1 MLAEE
6 QNIKDTEIT
15 VENIKKIFTTQD
27 DIKYKV
33 AYIKGEPELKVVIV
47 FIDGMVQAT
56 SVNEDIIRPLNE
68 NPVFKDVACMK
79 EVYQK
84 ALNGAIYHCNMVEI
98 NDMEKLLSTLLS
110 GFSVVVFDELKSA
123 LAFETKGFEFRS
135 VTAGQEENT
144 FKSPKDAFV
153 ENIRVN
159 VSLVRQKLKTRHL
172 AVHELDVGI
181 MSNTTCSIL
190 YMRNICNDKFV
201 DTVISRIKNIKQED
215 ILSLQDVYECL
226 VEHIY
231 TMFPQS
237 KSTESVSTFCS
248 SLMEGKVA
256 ILMNGIP
263 YGLIFPTVF
272 GDLFIAPF
280 DYNINFALA
289 SFFRIMRYAGFI
301 LTLMLPA
308 LYVAIAEFHP
318 EMIPFALLNTI
329 GSSKAGT
336 PFGTVM
342 EVLIMSFTFYVLIQ
356 VSMQIP
362 TSMGSAVSIVGG
374 IVLGQAAVQAQLVSP
389 GVIVVVAAASI
400 AALAIPNKDAN
411 FATWIWQ
418 GVITVLTAVLGL
430 YGMAFGVIL
439 LVYSLARLEALGVA
453 YLSPYIHP
461 SKLQA
466 EDSLI
471 RFPLSDIQNRP
482 VYLNPKITERKKG

>member
-1 MLAEE
+1 MIEDHVISE
-6 QNIKDTEIT
+6 MEIT
-15 VENIKKIFTTQD
+15 IENIKKIFSTHD
-27 DIKYKV
+27 DVKYKV
-33 AYIKGEPELKVVIV
+33 TYIKGEPELKVHIV
-47 FIDGMVQAT
+47 FIDGMVKIT
-56 SVNEDIIRPLNE
+56 SLNEDIIRPLNE
-68 NPVFKDVACMK
+68 NPVFKEIAGIK
-79 EVYQK
+79 EAYK
-84 ALNGAIYHCNMVEI
+84 AALNGAIYHGNMVEV
-98 NDMEKLLSTLLS
+98 DQMDKLLSTLLS
-110 GFSVVVFDELKSA
+110 GFSVVVFDELKTA

-135 VTAGQEENT
+135 VSTGQEENT
-144 FKSPKDAFV
+144 FKSPKEAFV

-172 AVHELDVGI
+172 AIHEMDVGEK
-181 MSNTTCSIL
+181 SNTTCSIL
-190 YMRNICNDKFV
+190 YMDNICNDEFV
-201 DTVISRIKNIKQED
+201 DTVIKRIKNLKQED
-215 ILSLQDVYECL
+215 VLSLQDIYEGL
-226 VEHIY
+226 VEHKY

-237 KSTESVSTFCS
+237 RSTESVSTFCS

-272 GDLFIAPF
+272 GDLFNAAF

-289 SFFRIMRYAGFI
+289 SFFRIMRYAGFL
-301 LTLMLPA
+301 LTLMLPGI
-308 LYVAIAEFHP
+308 YVAIAEFHP

-329 GSSKAGT
+329 GATKAGT
-336 PFGTVM
+336 PFGTVT

-356 VSMQIP
+356 VSMQVP
-362 TSMGSAVSIVGG
+362 SSMGSAVSIVGG

-418 GVITVLTAVLGL
+418 GVITILTAILGL
-430 YGMAFGVIL
+430 YGMSFGVIL
-439 LVYSLARLEALGVA
+439 LIYSLARLESLGVP

-461 SKLQA
+461 SRIQPD
-466 EDSLI
+466 DSLI

-482 VYLNPKITERKKG
+482 IYLKPKITERKKV